1 MMEIK
6 RGDVFRTASLRT
18 KMFRAGET
26 KPALTADF
34 SAGRGNSFVCLF
46 LGSVKDGVD
55 LDQPEVLLNS
65 LGWVY
70 DPERAQ
76 QALDE
81 AFSEE
86 AE

>member
-1 MMEIK
+1 
-6 RGDVFRTASLRT
+6 
-18 KMFRAGET
+18 MFRAGET